1 MGRLQVTGGSLLMDC
16 LISLGAHKGF
26 GVPGESY
33 LAVLDAMYDRTDQ
46 FQLISCRH
54 EGGAAYM
61 AEAWGKLT
69 GTPGICF
76 VTRGPGAT
84 NASIGIH
91 TAMQNSSPMLVFV
104 GQVGTDMRG
113 REAFQE
119 IDYGQFFGTVAK
131 WVCEIDDANRIPELV
146 ARAWTTAL
154 SGRPGPVIVAMPENM
169 LQAAVTKRA
178 CGPVKVAEPA
188 LSHAQKAKLQ
198 AYLQASK
205 RLVVLYGGSGWTGV
219 AARQLETFAAANHVP
234 LVAAFRFHDI
244 CDNHHPCFVG
254 DAGVGML
261 DYIKNLLREADT
273 IIAINIRFGEMTTD
287 GYDLFE
293 LPKMSAQLIHSH
305 RSEAELGKIYM
316 AELPLQASPDAM
328 AEALANIT
336 LDDDENRR
344 LWCADAKASYD
355 ASFTIAPQ
363 LGFLDMGAVL
373 AHIRTVLP
381 PDAIITNGAG
391 NFAIWP
397 NKFIKYS
404 TDMRLLAPQSGAMG
418 YGLPAALA
426 AKAYDPDRFV
436 LCFAGDG
443 DFQMNCAELGTAM
456 QAGLYPIVLIVNN
469 ASYGTIR
476 MHQERN
482 YPHRVSGT
490 NLQNPDFVGLA
501 KSYGFYGE
509 RVESTDQFA
518 AAFERALQSKTG
530 AILDLVVATEAITP
544 RHSIADLRNSKI
556 SKSCI

>member
-1 MGRLQVTGGSLLMDC
+1 MAQLQATGGSLLMDC
-16 LISLGAHKGF
+16 LIGLGAQKGF

-33 LAVLDAMYDRTDQ
+33 LAVLDAMYDQSDK
-46 FQLISCRH
+46 FQLILCRH

-104 GQVGTDMRG
+104 GQVGTDMKG

-119 IDYGQFFGTVAK
+119 IDYCQFFGSVVK
-131 WVCEIDDANRIPELV
+131 WVCEIDDANRIPELM

-154 SGRPGPVIVAMPENM
+154 SGRPGPVIVALPENM
-169 LQAAVTKRA
+169 LRAAVTQPA
-178 CGPVKVAEPA
+178 CGPVRVAEPA
-188 LSHAQKAKLQ
+188 LSDAQKQELQ
-198 AYLQASK
+198 ACLQASK
-205 RLVVLYGGSGWTGV
+205 RPLVLYGGSGWTKT
-219 AARQLETFAAANHVP
+219 AARQLETFAATNHVP

-261 DYIKNLLREADT
+261 GYIKTLLRDADT
-273 IIAINIRFGEMTTD
+273 IIAVNIRFGEMTTD
-287 GYDLFE
+287 GYDLFD
-293 LPKMSAQLIHSH
+293 LPKMSAQLVHSH
-305 RSEAELGKIYM
+305 ASDAELGKVYI
-316 AELPLQASPDAM
+316 ADLPLQAGPNAM
-328 AEALANIT
+328 ADALSEIT
-336 LDDDENRR
+336 LVEDENRQT
-344 LWCADAKASYD
+344 WCADAKASYE
-355 ASFTIAPQ
+355 ASFNISPQ
-363 LGFLDMGAVL
+363 PGALDMGAVL
-373 AHIRTVLP
+373 AHIRGVLP
-381 PDAIITNGAG
+381 KDAIITNGAG
-391 NFAIWP
+391 NFATWP
-397 NKFIKYS
+397 SKFIKYNK
-404 TDMRLLAPQSGAMG
+404 DMRLLAPQSGAMG

-426 AKAYDPDRFV
+426 AKAFDPDRFV

-456 QAGLYPIVLIVNN
+456 QAGLNPIVLIVNN

-490 NLQNPDFVGLA
+490 DLQNPDFVGLA

-509 RVESTDQFA
+509 RVEKTDQFA
-518 AAFERALQSKTG
+518 GAFERALQSKTG

-544 RHSIADLRNSKI
+544 RQSIADLRKAAD
-556 SKSCI
+556 

>member
-1 MGRLQVTGGSLLMDC
+1 MAQLQATGGSLLMDC
-16 LISLGAHKGF
+16 LIGLGAQKGF

-33 LAVLDAMYDRTDQ
+33 LAVLDAMYDRSDK
-46 FQLISCRH
+46 FQLILCRH

-104 GQVGTDMRG
+104 GQVGTDMKG
-113 REAFQE
+113 RESFQE
-119 IDYGQFFGTVAK
+119 IDYSQFFGSVAK

-154 SGRPGPVIVAMPENM
+154 SGRPGPVIVALPENM
-169 LQAAVTKRA
+169 LRAAVTQPA
-178 CGPVKVAEPA
+178 CGPVRVAEPA
-188 LSHAQKAKLQ
+188 LSDAQKQELQ
-198 AYLQASK
+198 ACLQASK
-205 RLVVLYGGSGWTGV
+205 RPLVLYGGSGWTKT
-219 AARQLETFAAANHVP
+219 AARQLETFAATNHVP

-261 DYIKNLLREADT
+261 GYIKTLLRDADT
-273 IIAINIRFGEMTTD
+273 IIAVNIRFGEMTTD
-287 GYDLFE
+287 GYDLFD
-293 LPKMSAQLIHSH
+293 LPKMSAQLVHSH
-305 RSEAELGKIYM
+305 ASDAELGKVYI
-316 AELPLQASPDAM
+316 ADLPLQAGPNAM
-328 AEALANIT
+328 ACALSEIT
-336 LDDDENRR
+336 LKEDENRQT
-344 LWCADAKASYD
+344 WCADAKASYE
-355 ASFTIAPQ
+355 ASFTISPQ
-363 LGFLDMGAVL
+363 PGGLDMGAVL
-373 AHIRTVLP
+373 AHIRGVLP
-381 PDAIITNGAG
+381 KDAIITNGAG
-391 NFAIWP
+391 NFATWP
-397 NKFIKYS
+397 SKFIKYNK
-404 TDMRLLAPQSGAMG
+404 DMRLLAPQSGAMG

-426 AKAYDPDRFV
+426 AKAFDPDRFV

-490 NLQNPDFVGLA
+490 DLQNPDFVGLA

-509 RVESTDQFA
+509 RVETTDQFA
-518 AAFERALQSKTG
+518 GAFERALQSKTG

-544 RHSIADLRNSKI
+544 RQSIADLRKAAD
-556 SKSCI
+556 

>member
-1 MGRLQVTGGSLLMDC
+1 MAQLQATGGSLLMDC
-16 LISLGAHKGF
+16 LIGLGAHKGF

-33 LAVLDAMYDRTDQ
+33 LAVLDAMYDRADQ
-46 FQLISCRH
+46 FQLILCRH

-76 VTRGPGAT
+76 VTRGPGST

-91 TAMQNSSPMLVFV
+91 TAMQNSSPMLVFI
-104 GQVGTDMRG
+104 GQVGTDMKG

-119 IDYGQFFGTVAK
+119 IDYKQFFGSVAK
-131 WVCEIDDANRIPELV
+131 WVCEIDDADRIPEFV

-154 SGRPGPVIVAMPENM
+154 SGRPGPVIVALPENM
-169 LQAAVTKRA
+169 LRAAVTQPA
-178 CGPVKVAEPA
+178 CGPITLAEPA
-188 LSHAQKAKLQ
+188 LSHAQKAQLQ
-198 AYLQASK
+198 ACLQASK
-205 RLVVLYGGSGWTGV
+205 RPVVLYGGSGWTTA
-219 AARQLETFAAANHVP
+219 AARQLERFAAANHVP

-261 DYIKNLLREADT
+261 GYIKTLLREADI

-287 GYDLFE
+287 GFELFD
-293 LPKMSAQLIHSH
+293 LPKMSARLIHSH
-305 RSEAELGKIYM
+305 RSDAEIGKIYI
-316 AELPLQASPDAM
+316 ADLPLQASPNAM
-328 AEALANIT
+328 AEALADIT
-336 LDDDENRR
+336 LDDDETRR
-344 LWCADAKASYD
+344 AWCADAKASFD

-363 LGFLDMGAVL
+363 PGALDMGVVM

-381 PDAIITNGAG
+381 MDAIITNGAG
-391 NFAIWP
+391 NFATWP
-397 NKFIKYS
+397 SKFIKYNK
-404 TDMRLLAPQSGAMG
+404 DMRLLAPQSGAMG

-426 AKAYDPDRFV
+426 AKACDPDRFV

-456 QAGLYPIVLIVNN
+456 QAGLYPIVLILNN

-476 MHQERN
+476 MHQERD

-490 NLQNPDFVGLA
+490 DLQNPDFVGLA
-501 KSYGFYGE
+501 QSYGFYGE

-518 AAFERALQSKTG
+518 AAFDRALQSKTG

-544 RHSIADLRNSKI
+544 RQSIADLRNAGT
-556 SKSCI
+556 

>member
-1 MGRLQVTGGSLLMDC
+1 MAQLHATGGSLLMDC
-16 LISLGAHKGF
+16 LIGLGAQKGF

-33 LAVLDAMYDRTDQ
+33 LAVLDAMYDRSDK
-46 FQLISCRH
+46 FQLILCRH

-104 GQVGTDMRG
+104 GQVGTDMKG

-119 IDYGQFFGTVAK
+119 IDYGQFFGSVAK
-131 WVCEIDDANRIPELV
+131 WVFEIDDANRIPELV

-154 SGRPGPVIVAMPENM
+154 NGRPGPVIVALPENM
-169 LQAAVTKRA
+169 LRAAVTQPV
-178 CGPVKVAEPA
+178 CGPVRVAEPA
-188 LSHAQKAKLQ
+188 LSDAQKQELQ
-198 AYLQASK
+198 ACLQASK
-205 RLVVLYGGSGWTGV
+205 RPLILYGGSGWTKT
-219 AARQLETFAAANHVP
+219 AARQLETFAATNHVP

-261 DYIKNLLREADT
+261 GYIKTLLRDADT

-287 GYDLFE
+287 GYDLFD
-293 LPKMSAQLIHSH
+293 LPKMSAQLVHSH
-305 RSEAELGKIYM
+305 ASDAELGKVYI
-316 AELPLQASPDAM
+316 ADLPLQAGPNAM
-328 AEALANIT
+328 ADALSEIT
-336 LDDDENRR
+336 LVEDENRQT
-344 LWCADAKASYD
+344 WCADAKASYE
-355 ASFTIAPQ
+355 ASFTISPQ
-363 LGFLDMGAVL
+363 PGALDMGAVL
-373 AHIRTVLP
+373 THIRGVLP
-381 PDAIITNGAG
+381 EDAIITNGAG
-391 NFAIWP
+391 NFATWP
-397 NKFIKYS
+397 SKFIKYNK
-404 TDMRLLAPQSGAMG
+404 DMRLLAPQSGAMG

-426 AKAYDPDRFV
+426 AKAFDPDRFV

-490 NLQNPDFVGLA
+490 DLQNPDFVGLA

-509 RVESTDQFA
+509 RVETTDQFA
-518 AAFERALQSKTG
+518 GAFERALQSKTG

-544 RHSIADLRNSKI
+544 RQSIADLRKAAD
-556 SKSCI
+556 

>member
-1 MGRLQVTGGSLLMDC
+1 MAQLHATGGSLLMDC
-16 LISLGAHKGF
+16 LIGLGAQKGF

-33 LAVLDAMYDRTDQ
+33 LAVLDAMYDRLDK
-46 FQLISCRH
+46 FQLILCRH

-61 AEAWGKLT
+61 AEAWGKLV

-91 TAMQNSSPMLVFV
+91 TAMQSSSPMLVFV

-119 IDYGQFFGTVAK
+119 IDYSQFFGSVAK
-131 WVCEIDDANRIPELV
+131 WVCEINDANRIPELV

-154 SGRPGPVIVAMPENM
+154 SGRPGPVIVALPENM
-169 LQAAVTKRA
+169 LRAAVTQPA
-178 CGPVKVAEPA
+178 CGPVRVAEPA
-188 LSHAQKAKLQ
+188 LSDAQKQELQ
-198 AYLQASK
+198 ACLQASK
-205 RLVVLYGGSGWTGV
+205 RPLVLYGGSGWTKT
-219 AARQLETFAAANHVP
+219 AARQLESFAATNHVP

-261 DYIKNLLREADT
+261 GYIKTLLRDADM

-287 GYDLFE
+287 GYDLFD
-293 LPKMSAQLIHSH
+293 LPKMSAQLVHSH
-305 RSEAELGKIYM
+305 ASDAELGKVYI
-316 AELPLQASPDAM
+316 ADLALQAGPNAM
-328 AEALANIT
+328 ADALSEIT
-336 LDDDENRR
+336 LVEDENRQT
-344 LWCADAKASYD
+344 WCAGAKASYE
-355 ASFTIAPQ
+355 ASFTISPQ
-363 LGFLDMGAVL
+363 PGALDMGAVL
-373 AHIRTVLP
+373 AHIRGVLP
-381 PDAIITNGAG
+381 KDAIITNGAG
-391 NFAIWP
+391 NFATWP
-397 NKFIKYS
+397 NKFIKYNK
-404 TDMRLLAPQSGAMG
+404 DMRLLAPQSGAMG

-426 AKAYDPDRFV
+426 AKAFDPDRFV

-456 QAGLYPIVLIVNN
+456 QAGFNPIVLIVNN

-490 NLQNPDFVGLA
+490 DLQNPDFVGLA

-509 RVESTDQFA
+509 RIETTDQFA
-518 AAFERALQSKTG
+518 GAFERALQSKTG

-544 RHSIADLRNSKI
+544 RQSIVDLRNAGT
-556 SKSCI
+556 

>member
-1 MGRLQVTGGSLLMDC
+1 MAQLQATGGSLLMDC
-16 LISLGAHKGF
+16 LIGLGAHKGF

-33 LAVLDAMYDRTDQ
+33 LAALDAMYDRADQ
-46 FQLISCRH
+46 FQLILCRH

-104 GQVGTDMRG
+104 GQIGTNMRG

-119 IDYGQFFGTVAK
+119 IDYNMFFGTIAK
-131 WVCEIDDANRIPELV
+131 WVCEIDDADRIPELV

-154 SGRPGPVIVAMPENM
+154 SGRPGPVIVALPENM
-169 LQAAVTKRA
+169 LRAAVTQPA
-178 CGPVKVAEPA
+178 CGPINVAEPA
-188 LSHAQKAKLQ
+188 LSHAQKAQLQ
-198 AYLQASK
+198 VFLQASK
-205 RLVVLYGGSGWTGV
+205 RPVVLYGGSGWTTV
-219 AARQLETFAAANHVP
+219 AARQLEIFAAANHVP

-244 CDNHHPCFVG
+244 CNNHHPCFVG

-261 DYIKNLLREADT
+261 GYIKTLLREADT
-273 IIAINIRFGEMTTD
+273 IVAINIRFGEMTTD
-287 GYDLFE
+287 GYELFD

-305 RSEAELGKIYM
+305 RSDTELGKIYI
-316 AELPLQASPDAM
+316 ADLPLQASPNAM
-328 AEALANIT
+328 AEALAGVT
-336 LDDDENRR
+336 LDADETRR
-344 LWCADAKASYD
+344 AWCADAKASYD
-355 ASFTIAPQ
+355 ASFAISPQ
-363 LGFLDMGAVL
+363 PGALDMGAVL
-373 AHIRTVLP
+373 AQIRTVLP
-381 PDAIITNGAG
+381 SDAIITNGAG
-391 NFAIWP
+391 NFATWP
-397 NKFIKYS
+397 SKFILYNK
-404 TDMRLLAPQSGAMG
+404 DMRLLAPQSGAMG

-426 AKAYDPDRFV
+426 AKAFDPDRFV
-436 LCFAGDG
+436 LCFTGDG
-443 DFQMNCAELGTAM
+443 DFQMSCNELGTAM

-490 NLQNPDFVGLA
+490 DLQNPDFVGLA
-501 KSYGFYGE
+501 RSYGFYGE

-518 AAFERALQSKTG
+518 AAFDRALQSKTG

-544 RHSIADLRNSKI
+544 RQSISDLRTATT
-556 SKSCI
+556 

>member
-1 MGRLQVTGGSLLMDC
+1 MAQFKATGGSLLMDC
-16 LISLGAHKGF
+16 LIGLGAHKGF

-33 LAVLDAMYDRTDQ
+33 LAVLDAMYDRADQ
-46 FQLISCRH
+46 FQLILCRH

-104 GQVGTDMRG
+104 GQIGTDMKG

-119 IDYGQFFGTVAK
+119 IDYKQFFGSVAK
-131 WVCEIDDANRIPELV
+131 WVCEINDADRIPELV

-154 SGRPGPVIVAMPENM
+154 SGRPGPVIVALPENI
-169 LQAAVTKRA
+169 LRAVVTQPA
-178 CGPVKVAEPA
+178 CGPIKVAEPA
-188 LSHAQKAKLQ
+188 LSHAQKAQLQ
-198 AYLQASK
+198 ACLQASK
-205 RLVVLYGGSGWTGV
+205 RPVVLYGGSGWTTE
-219 AARQLETFAAANHVP
+219 AARKLEIFTKVNHVP

-261 DYIKNLLREADT
+261 GYIKTLLREADT

-287 GYDLFE
+287 GYELFD

-305 RSEAELGKIYM
+305 RSEAELGKIYI
-316 AELPLQASPDAM
+316 ADLPLQASPNAM
-328 AEALANIT
+328 AEALADIT
-336 LDDDENRR
+336 LGADETRQA
-344 LWCADAKASYD
+344 WCADAKASYD
-355 ASFTIAPQ
+355 SSFTISPQ
-363 LGFLDMGAVL
+363 LGALDMGAVL

-391 NFAIWP
+391 NFATWP
-397 NKFIKYS
+397 NKFIKYNR
-404 TDMRLLAPQSGAMG
+404 DMRLLAPQSGAMG

-476 MHQERN
+476 MHQECN

-490 NLQNPDFVGLA
+490 DLQNPDFVGLA
-501 KSYGFYGE
+501 RSYGFYGE
-509 RVESTDQFA
+509 QVESTNQFA
-518 AAFERALQSKTG
+518 AAFDRALQSKTG

-544 RHSIADLRNSKI
+544 RQSIADLRNAKT
-556 SKSCI
+556 

>member
-1 MGRLQVTGGSLLMDC
+1 MAQLQATGGSLLMDC
-16 LISLGAHKGF
+16 LIGLGAQKAF

-33 LAVLDAMYDRTDQ
+33 LAVLDAMYDRSDK
-46 FQLISCRH
+46 FQLILCRH
-54 EGGAAYM
+54 EGGAGYM

-104 GQVGTDMRG
+104 GQVGTDMKG

-119 IDYGQFFGTVAK
+119 IDYGQFFGSVVK

-154 SGRPGPVIVAMPENM
+154 SGRPGPVIVALPENM
-169 LQAAVTKRA
+169 LRAAVTQPA
-178 CGPVKVAEPA
+178 CGPVRVAEPA
-188 LSHAQKAKLQ
+188 LSDAQKQELQ
-198 AYLQASK
+198 ACLQASK
-205 RLVVLYGGSGWTGV
+205 RPLVLYGGSGWTKT
-219 AARQLETFAAANHVP
+219 AARQLETFAATNHVP
-234 LVAAFRFHDI
+234 LLAAFRFHDI

-261 DYIKNLLREADT
+261 GYIKTLLRDADT
-273 IIAINIRFGEMTTD
+273 IIAVNIRFGEMTTD
-287 GYDLFE
+287 GYDLFD
-293 LPKMSAQLIHSH
+293 LPKMSAQLVHSH
-305 RSEAELGKIYM
+305 ASDAELGKVYI
-316 AELPLQASPDAM
+316 ADLPLQAGPNAM
-328 AEALANIT
+328 ADALSEIT
-336 LDDDENRR
+336 LVEDENRQT
-344 LWCADAKASYD
+344 WCADAKASYE
-355 ASFTIAPQ
+355 ASFTISPQ
-363 LGFLDMGAVL
+363 PGALDMGAVL
-373 AHIRTVLP
+373 AHIRGVLP
-381 PDAIITNGAG
+381 KDAIITNGAG
-391 NFAIWP
+391 NFATWP
-397 NKFIKYS
+397 NKFIKYNK
-404 TDMRLLAPQSGAMG
+404 DMRLLAPQSGAMG

-426 AKAYDPDRFV
+426 AKAFDPDRFV

-490 NLQNPDFVGLA
+490 DLQNPDFVGLA

-509 RVESTDQFA
+509 RVETTDQFA
-518 AAFERALQSKTG
+518 GAFERALKSKTG

-544 RHSIADLRNSKI
+544 RQSIADLRKAAD
-556 SKSCI
+556 

>member
-1 MGRLQVTGGSLLMDC
+1 MAQLQTTGGSLLMDC
-16 LISLGAHKGF
+16 LIGLGAQKGF

-33 LAVLDAMYDRTDQ
+33 LAVLDAMYDRSDK
-46 FQLISCRH
+46 FQLILCRH

-69 GTPGICF
+69 GAPGICF

-119 IDYGQFFGTVAK
+119 IDYNQFFGSVAK

-154 SGRPGPVIVAMPENM
+154 SGRPGPVIVALPENM
-169 LQAAVTKRA
+169 LRAAVTQPA
-178 CGPVKVAEPA
+178 CGPVRVAEPA
-188 LSHAQKAKLQ
+188 LSDAQKQELQ
-198 AYLQASK
+198 ACLQASK
-205 RLVVLYGGSGWTGV
+205 RPLVLYGGSGWTKT
-219 AARQLETFAAANHVP
+219 AARQLETFAATNHVP

-261 DYIKNLLREADT
+261 GYIKTLLRDADT
-273 IIAINIRFGEMTTD
+273 IIAVNIRFGEMTTD
-287 GYDLFE
+287 GYDLFD
-293 LPKMSAQLIHSH
+293 LPKMSAQLVHSH
-305 RSEAELGKIYM
+305 ASDAELGKVYI
-316 AELPLQASPDAM
+316 ADLPLQAGPNAM
-328 AEALANIT
+328 ADALSEIT
-336 LDDDENRR
+336 LVEDENRKT
-344 LWCADAKASYD
+344 WCADAKASYE
-355 ASFTIAPQ
+355 ASFNISPQ
-363 LGFLDMGAVL
+363 PGGLDMGAVL
-373 AHIRTVLP
+373 SHIRGVLP
-381 PDAIITNGAG
+381 KDAIITNGAG
-391 NFAIWP
+391 NFATWP
-397 NKFIKYS
+397 SKFIKYNK
-404 TDMRLLAPQSGAMG
+404 DMRLLAPQSGAMG

-426 AKAYDPDRFV
+426 AKACDPDRFV

-490 NLQNPDFVGLA
+490 DLQNPDFVGLA

-518 AAFERALQSKTG
+518 AAFDRALQSKTG

-544 RHSIADLRNSKI
+544 RQSIADLRNAGT
-556 SKSCI
+556 

>member
-1 MGRLQVTGGSLLMDC
+1 MAQLQATGGSLLMDC
-16 LISLGAHKGF
+16 LIGLGAQKGF

-33 LAVLDAMYDRTDQ
+33 LAVLDAMYDRSDK
-46 FQLISCRH
+46 FQLILCRH

-104 GQVGTDMRG
+104 GQVGTDMKG
-113 REAFQE
+113 RESFQE
-119 IDYGQFFGTVAK
+119 IDYSQFFGSVAK
-131 WVCEIDDANRIPELV
+131 WVCEIDDASRIPELV

-154 SGRPGPVIVAMPENM
+154 SGRPGPVIVALPENM
-169 LQAAVTKRA
+169 LRAAVTQPA
-178 CGPVKVAEPA
+178 CGPVRVAEPA
-188 LSHAQKAKLQ
+188 LSDAQKQELQ
-198 AYLQASK
+198 ACLQASK
-205 RLVVLYGGSGWTGV
+205 RPLVLYGGSGWTKT
-219 AARQLETFAAANHVP
+219 AARQLETFAATNHVP

-261 DYIKNLLREADT
+261 GYIKTLLRDADT
-273 IIAINIRFGEMTTD
+273 IIAVNIRFGEMTTD
-287 GYDLFE
+287 GYDLFD
-293 LPKMSAQLIHSH
+293 LPKMSAQLVHSH
-305 RSEAELGKIYM
+305 ASDAELGKVYI
-316 AELPLQASPDAM
+316 ADLPLQAGPNAM
-328 AEALANIT
+328 ADALSEIT
-336 LDDDENRR
+336 LVEDENRQT
-344 LWCADAKASYD
+344 WCADAKASYE
-355 ASFTIAPQ
+355 ASFTISPQ
-363 LGFLDMGAVL
+363 PGALDMGAVL
-373 AHIRTVLP
+373 THIRGVLP
-381 PDAIITNGAG
+381 EDAIITNGAG
-391 NFAIWP
+391 NFATWP
-397 NKFIKYS
+397 SKFIKYNK
-404 TDMRLLAPQSGAMG
+404 DMRLLAPQSGAMG

-426 AKAYDPDRFV
+426 AKAFDPDRFV

-490 NLQNPDFVGLA
+490 DLQNPDFVGLA

-509 RVESTDQFA
+509 RVETTDQFA
-518 AAFERALQSKTG
+518 GAFERALQSKTG

-544 RHSIADLRNSKI
+544 RQSIADLRKAAD
-556 SKSCI
+556 

>member
-1 MGRLQVTGGSLLMDC
+1 MAQLQATGGSLLMDC
-16 LISLGAHKGF
+16 LIGLGAQKGF

-33 LAVLDAMYDRTDQ
+33 LAVLDAMYDRSDK
-46 FQLISCRH
+46 FQLILCRH

-119 IDYGQFFGTVAK
+119 IDYSQFFGSVAK

-154 SGRPGPVIVAMPENM
+154 SGRPGPVIVALPENM
-169 LQAAVTKRA
+169 LRAAVTQPA
-178 CGPVKVAEPA
+178 CGPVRVAEPA
-188 LSHAQKAKLQ
+188 LSDAQKQELQ
-198 AYLQASK
+198 ACLQASK
-205 RLVVLYGGSGWTGV
+205 RPLVLYGGSGWTKT
-219 AARQLETFAAANHVP
+219 AARQLEAFAATNHVP

-261 DYIKNLLREADT
+261 GYIKTLLRDADT
-273 IIAINIRFGEMTTD
+273 IIAVNIRFGEMTTD
-287 GYDLFE
+287 GYDLFD
-293 LPKMSAQLIHSH
+293 LPKMSAQLVHSH
-305 RSEAELGKIYM
+305 ASDAELGKVYI
-316 AELPLQASPDAM
+316 ADLPLQAGPNAM
-328 AEALANIT
+328 ADALSEIT
-336 LDDDENRR
+336 LVEDENRQT
-344 LWCADAKASYD
+344 WCADAKASYE
-355 ASFTIAPQ
+355 ASFTISPQ
-363 LGFLDMGAVL
+363 PGALDMGAVL
-373 AHIRTVLP
+373 THIRGVLP
-381 PDAIITNGAG
+381 EDAIITNGAG
-391 NFAIWP
+391 NFATWP
-397 NKFIKYS
+397 SKFIKYNK
-404 TDMRLLAPQSGAMG
+404 DMRLLAPQSGAMG

-426 AKAYDPDRFV
+426 AKAFDPDRFV

-490 NLQNPDFVGLA
+490 DLQNPDFVGLA

-509 RVESTDQFA
+509 RVKTTDQFA
-518 AAFERALQSKTG
+518 GAFERALQSKTG

-544 RHSIADLRNSKI
+544 RQSIADLRKAAD
-556 SKSCI
+556 

>member
-1 MGRLQVTGGSLLMDC
+1 MAQLQATGGSLLMDC
-16 LISLGAHKGF
+16 LIGLGAQKGF

-33 LAVLDAMYDRTDQ
+33 LAVLDAIYDRTDK
-46 FQLISCRH
+46 FQLILCRH

-119 IDYGQFFGTVAK
+119 IDYSQFFGSVAK

-146 ARAWTTAL
+146 ARAWTSAL
-154 SGRPGPVIVAMPENM
+154 SGRPGPVIVALPENM
-169 LQAAVTKRA
+169 LRAAVTQPA
-178 CGPVKVAEPA
+178 CGPVRVAEPA
-188 LSHAQKAKLQ
+188 LSDAQKQELQ
-198 AYLQASK
+198 AFLQASK
-205 RLVVLYGGSGWTGV
+205 RPLVLYGGSGWTKT
-219 AARQLETFAAANHVP
+219 AARQLETFAATNYVP

-261 DYIKNLLREADT
+261 GYIKTLLRDADI
-273 IIAINIRFGEMTTD
+273 IIAVNIRFGEMTTD
-287 GYDLFE
+287 GYDLFD
-293 LPKMSAQLIHSH
+293 LPKMSAQLVHSH
-305 RSEAELGKIYM
+305 ASDAELGKVYI
-316 AELPLQASPDAM
+316 ADLPLQAGPNAM
-328 AEALANIT
+328 ADALSEIT
-336 LDDDENRR
+336 LVEDENRQT
-344 LWCADAKASYD
+344 WCADAKASYE
-355 ASFTIAPQ
+355 ASFTISPQ
-363 LGFLDMGAVL
+363 PGALDMGAVL
-373 AHIRTVLP
+373 AHIRGVLP
-381 PDAIITNGAG
+381 KDAIITNGAG
-391 NFAIWP
+391 NFATWP
-397 NKFIKYS
+397 SKFIKYNK
-404 TDMRLLAPQSGAMG
+404 DMRLLAPQSGAMG

-426 AKAYDPDRFV
+426 AKAFDPDRFV

-456 QAGLYPIVLIVNN
+456 QAALYPIVLIVNN

-509 RVESTDQFA
+509 RVETTDQFA
-518 AAFERALQSKTG
+518 GAFERALQSKTG

-544 RHSIADLRNSKI
+544 RQSIADLRKAAD
-556 SKSCI
+556 